1 KHTIKAI
8 QKGKFI
14 QMGAEETL
22 SGNDAL
28 FQQLVEKTSELV
40 MAGFGRAEEL
50 ESDQVGIR
58 VANKVGYDPKGLP
71 AFLTRID
78 ERNNGGSEKQGLY
91 ASHPEMAERLQK
103 IARQITAEKLNSTAT
118 LADRYARSIPY
129 EATPQAEIAVVEA
142 GASGLTGGGAAK
154 GDTAAKTGDKPAP
167 KKKGFGIGS
176 LLRPGGEEKKSAE
189 VTGSAASRGVDRE
202 RNATG
207 GPVKTAV
214 VVTVTAEDL
223 GAFKKEGQ
231 LR

>member
-1 KHTIKAI
+1 MSYRSLSKHTP
-8 QKGKFI
+8 
-14 QMGAEETL
+14 TL
-22 SGNDAL
+22 ILLATYVAL
-28 FQQLVEKTSELV
+28 IAYLSLSAQHFATSNNVLTILQTV
-40 MAGFGRAEEL
+40 A
-50 ESDQVGIR
+50 VIGI
-58 VANKVGYDPKGLP
+58 
-71 AFLTRID
+71 
-78 ERNNGGSEKQGLY
+78 
-91 ASHPEMAERLQK
+91 
-103 IARQITAEKLNSTAT
+103 IAAAQTV
-118 LADRYARSIPY
+118 
-129 EATPQAEIAVVEA
+129 AVVEA